1 MSDASNGQ
9 ENARAG
15 LGIDWAR
22 PTVWMRLLL
31 ASVLTG
37 LTIGAVPPVT
47 GLIIADWFHLAGKTL
62 QVTTLLVS
70 VVIVL
75 GLATAILQLLLKK
88 IAATRFILQ
97 SQATFPQLVAAFV
110 WSLVIAILAAQTGK
124 MILRLAD
131 PGYFEAGSPVAVF
144 GSALACIF
152 FLTNSDLIVIWL
164 RRAGSA
170 ATTS

>member
-9 ENARAG
+9 DKSRSG
-15 LGIDWAR
+15 LGIDWSR

-31 ASVLTG
+31 ASLLTG

-47 GLIIADWFHLAGKTL
+47 GLIIADWFQLAGQTL
-62 QVTTLLVS
+62 SLTTLLAS

-75 GLATAILQLLLKK
+75 VVATAILQLLLKK
-88 IAATRFILQ
+88 IAATRFILR

-110 WSLVIAILAAQTGK
+110 WSLVIAILAGQTGR

-131 PGYFEAGSPVAVF
+131 PGYFEAGNPVAVF

-164 RRAGSA
+164 RRAGWA
-170 ATTS
+170 AT